1 MTRKQLPKAIRT
13 NEAPRGTAARAALDE
28 AAQAARAPF
37 AHDAFE
43 AEPAP
48 VAFSRPVANDQFPAR
63 AIDAGR
69 QAERRRLAGKIVERH
84 RTYAAIGGL
93 SPLPILN
100 VAGVTA
106 MIMRMVKQ
114 LSELYDVPFERDR
127 TRSLVIGIMGG
138 AVPTGLGT
146 VTASMLAFALPG
158 SGIVGLA
165 VTALTAGA
173 LTRGIGLVFIELFE
187 SAAMPLGAVQIEHA

>member
-114 LSELYDVPFERDR
+114 LSELYGVPFERDR

-146 VTASMLAFALPG
+146 VTASTLAFALPG

>member
-1 MTRKQLPKAIRT
+1 
-13 NEAPRGTAARAALDE
+13 
-28 AAQAARAPF
+28 
-37 AHDAFE
+37 
-43 AEPAP
+43 
-48 VAFSRPVANDQFPAR
+48 
-63 AIDAGR
+63 
-69 QAERRRLAGKIVERH
+69 
-84 RTYAAIGGL
+84 
-93 SPLPILN
+93 
-100 VAGVTA
+100 

-114 LSELYDVPFERDR
+114 LSELYGVPFERDR

-146 VTASMLAFALPG
+146 VTASTLAFALPG
-158 SGIVGLA
+158 SGVVGLA